1 MHPRREFAFFRT
13 TLLSILAASAA
24 LGSACKG
31 GSSSPDA
38 DIIDAALP
46 DAFVADAAIAPVLFN
61 PRDDLSDSELASQAL
76 ELMGFGADTME
87 SNCEDCHGL
96 TRQRMRY
103 WRAITDTSIATCFS
117 DLDLFTQ
124 EAAQTAID
132 CMRENSEESSSAY
145 HAENVGIFTS
155 GAHLPW
161 FDFAFKR
168 AYGDEYQTEYDDF
181 KMRVAMPRGEITP
194 YTQEEFDIVASWFT
208 RGVPQ
213 LDATLPED
221 PAPTECL
228 PGVSAAV
235 PAHVST
241 MATTGWRAINE
252 QNSLLMFGCAEAA
265 DTLDCLSTYPAAG
278 DEAFSTGW
286 NVGVPGQQLRILRHS
301 GYRSNFWTRS
311 SADGRFV
318 ANGAST
324 GGANSRIVDLARD
337 VSIPGSALYDP
348 AFLPDNTGFMFQQ
361 DVPYLCDQALLVSEP
376 DQIVYADQAD
386 CSVTDNVG
394 LYQHVGGALDS
405 SDYWG
410 IHGQFVSDNGGRIPQ
425 NRDPRASFS
434 SGSELKLTPLIHNG
448 MGYEDL
454 ETIAV
459 PTPYEGDAVLSA
471 SSELV
476 VSRLRGP
483 NERQLGFVLRQV
495 HSTPTNDGYQIE
507 LEEVARYCLNGGKP
521 GFSYDDRWMV
531 IHHYIG
537 DGDAV
542 DLGFTGP
549 DDPAFESGYGQRAG
563 ANIYLVDITNGNTT
577 RITNMQPGQY
587 ALYPHFRSDGWIYF
601 MVRTLG
607 EGSEYIVA
615 SDAALRLEAT
625 P

>member
-1 MHPRREFAFFRT
+1 MQQSREFVFLRT
-13 TLLSILAASAA
+13 TLFSILAVGLSVT
-24 LGSACKG
+24 GACKG
-31 GSSSPDA
+31 GGSGSPDA
-38 DIIDAALP
+38 DIVDAGQP
-46 DAFVADAAIAPVLFN
+46 DAFIPDAAIAPTLFT
-61 PRDDLSDSELASQAL
+61 PRDDLGDEALAEQAL
-76 ELMGFGADTME
+76 ALMGLGADASE

-103 WRAITDTSIATCFS
+103 WRAITDTSISSCFA
-117 DLDLFTQ
+117 DLDLLTSD
-124 EAAQTAID
+124 AAQTAVD
-132 CMRENSEESSSAY
+132 CMREAPAEAGSAY
-145 HAENVGIFTS
+145 HAEHVGIFTT
-155 GAHLPW
+155 GAHLQW

-168 AYGDEYQTEYDDF
+168 AYGDDYQSEYDDF

-228 PGVSAAV
+228 GGVSAAV
-235 PAHVST
+235 GAHIT
-241 MATTGWRAINE
+241 GTATTSWRAVNE
-252 QNSLLMFGCAEAA
+252 QNNMLMFGCAEAA
-265 DTLDCLSTYPAAG
+265 NTFECLASYPAAG
-278 DEAFSTGW
+278 DESFSTGW
-286 NVGVPGQQLRILRHS
+286 NVNVAGQQQRILRHS

-318 ANGAST
+318 ANGASS

-361 DVPYLCDQALLVSEP
+361 DTAYLCDQNLLIAEP
-376 DQIVYADQAD
+376 ESITYADEAD
-386 CSVTDNVG
+386 CSETDNVG

-405 SDYWG
+405 SDYWA
-410 IHGQFVSDNGGRIPQ
+410 IDGQFVSDNGGRFPQ
-425 NRDPRASFS
+425 GRDPRASFS
-434 SGSELKLTPLIHNG
+434 SGSELRLTPIIHTG
-448 MGYEDL
+448 TGYDDL
-454 ETIAV
+454 DTISV

-471 SSELV
+471 SSELII
-476 VSRLRGP
+476 SRLRGP

-495 HSTPTNDGYQIE
+495 HSTPTVDGYDVE
-507 LEEVARYCLNGGKP
+507 LEEVARYCINGGKP

-537 DGDAV
+537 DADAV
-542 DLGFTGP
+542 ELGFTGP
-549 DDPAFESGYGQRAG
+549 NDPAFENYATRAG
-563 ANIYLVDITNGNTT
+563 ANIYLIDTVTGGTT

-607 EGSEYIVA
+607 ETSEHIVA
-615 SDAALRLEAT
+615 SDAALRLESA